1 MTRAEALKVLGLDA
15 SATAEDIKQA
25 YRRLAMKYH
34 PDRNQGSKEAEE
46 RFKELQAAYACLT
59 SPAGAEPHPFF
70 TAGSEDLDDLLTR
83 MAKLFGWRGFHPG
96 SGNTGSF
103 TQRYPVMID
112 VALHA
117 AIHGTELTVEL
128 PPNFGSEQLR
138 VTIPPGIPPGALVC
152 SHPVRSASKPTFVDI
167 RVNLKCPVAGAQLVW
182 EEHHARAIGLQPGDI
197 IAPLEVNAV
206 RLLLG
211 GTVPYET
218 PDGTQ
223 VELQLSPGTPGG
235 QRLRLPRHGYW
246 RPRWPGAAASRG
258 DLYLSVVPQLVPL
271 AELTPELRAELQRAL
286 AELAS

>member
-1 MTRAEALKVLGLDA
+1 MTRAEALKLLGLDA

-46 RFKELQAAYACLT
+46 RFKELQAAYTCLT
-59 SPAGAEPHPFF
+59 SPAGAEPPPFS
-70 TAGSEDLDDLLTR
+70 TTGSEGLDDLLAR
-83 MAKLFGWRGFHPG
+83 MASLFGWRGFPPG
-96 SGNTGSF
+96 GGSAGSF
-103 TQRYPVMID
+103 TQRYPVMIE
-112 VALHA
+112 VALRA
-117 AIHGTELTVEL
+117 AIYGTELTVEL

-138 VTIPPGIPPGALVC
+138 VTIPPGSPPGALVC
-152 SHPVRSASKPTFVDI
+152 SHHVRSASQPTFVDI
-167 RVNLKCPVAGAQLVW
+167 RLSLKCPTDVQVIW
-182 EEHHARAIGLQPGDI
+182 EEHHARALGVQPGDI

-271 AELTPELRAELQRAL
+271 AALPPELRAELQRAL
-286 AELAS
+286 AELAG